1 MTKTLVFTD
10 MDGTLLDHHSYSFE
24 AAKPTLSALAHKGIP
39 VIPTTSKTFA
49 ELQPLREKIAL
60 TGPFI
65 IENGAAIYIPHGFFK
80 QKPTGTVWVDGYW
93 CKSFISNKNYW
104 IKLLEKIANE
114 FDGEFTQFSK
124 MSLQDIQE
132 ATGLDE
138 SSATLAAKRQFGEPV
153 LWTGSGE
160 KKQAFINAVRE
171 RGAFP
176 LEGGRF
182 IHVSGNCDKGQALTW
197 LAQEFKKQTELDVRT
212 YALGDGN
219 NDVAMLEAADVAI
232 RILSPVNPP
241 PEVQKEEVYTSTL
254 PGPKGWNEMLTQLL
268 CL

>member
-10 MDGTLLDHHSYSFE
+10 MDGTLLDHHTYSFE
-24 AAKPTLSALAHKGIP
+24 AAKPTLTTLAHKGIP

-49 ELQPLREKIAL
+49 ELQPLREKIDL
-60 TGPFI
+60 SGPFI

-104 IKLLEKIANE
+104 IKLLEKIAND
-114 FDGEFTQFSK
+114 FVGEFTQFSK
-124 MSLQDIQE
+124 MSLQDIQD

-138 SSATLAAKRQFGEPV
+138 SSAALAAKRQFGEPV
-153 LWTGSGE
+153 LWKGDE
-160 KKQAFINAVRE
+160 NKKRDFIKAIRD
-171 RGAFP
+171 RGAYP

-182 IHVSGNCDKGQALTW
+182 IHVSGNCDKGQALQW
-197 LAQEFKKQTELDVRT
+197 LAKEYQKQTETDVRT
-212 YALGDGN
+212 FALGDGN

-241 PEVQKEEVYTSTL
+241 PEIQKEEVYTSTL
-254 PGPKGWNEMLTQLL
+254 PGPRGWNEMLTQLL